1 MVPAV
6 TAPVPLFQGKAA
18 AKGPTEPGAA
28 AGPVVAA
35 GGGSVRV
42 AVRAK
47 PGARCSAVTGGSV
60 GTGQASL
67 HPQEQGRREGTHK
80 MPPEN

>member
-1 MVPAV
+1 MPGK
-6 TAPVPLFQGKAA
+6 GKAA
-18 AKGPTEPGAA
+18 AKGPAEPGAA

-60 GTGQASL
+60 GRGTGL
-67 HPQEQGRREGTHK
+67 HPEERAEGGNAENPTRKMKRGVRALQE
-80 MPPEN
+80 